1 MQKLELV
8 FIHYNISFIVS
19 QTVKDVLQGLIDDN
33 LVDQDKIGASNIY
46 WAFPSKA
53 LVVVYTIVF
62 KLYRETQKLIN

>member
-1 MQKLELV
+1 MELV
-8 FIHYNISFIVS
+8 FILHNILFLVS

-53 LVVVYTIVF
+53 LVVV
-62 KLYRETQKLIN
+62 